1 MTTTAKKQ
9 NRQRKAHDPAAT
21 RAALLGAAMGL
32 FARRGFHGATTE
44 QIARRAGVNK
54 AMINYHFGGKRK
66 LLAAVLLTPMCEL
79 LDGLRGL
86 LEGPDAADEL
96 LKEFVARFAQ
106 CAERNAG
113 FVAILL
119 REIISGGE
127 LIGRDVVAK
136 MEGVLG
142 VVRAIVARG
151 AKDGSL
157 HPAEPLFVHLNLIGT
172 LAVFFATAPARAR
185 VLAKMEQPVAAPD
198 AKEFVAYV
206 QDVMARGLSTV
217 RQDRPLRRNRR

>member
-1 MTTTAKKQ
+1 MTA
-9 NRQRKAHDPAAT
+9 RKLIRKRRTRDPAAT

-32 FARRGFHGATTE
+32 FARRGFDGTTTE

-79 LDGLRGL
+79 LDELRGL
-86 LEGPDAADEL
+86 LEGPEPADEL
-96 LKEFVARFAQ
+96 LTEFVARFAR

-113 FVAILL
+113 FLAILL
-119 REIISGGE
+119 REIVSGGE
-127 LIGRDVVAK
+127 LIGREVVAK

-142 VVRAIVARG
+142 VVRAILARG

-157 HPAEPLFVHLNLIGT
+157 RAAEPLFVHLNLMGT

-185 VLAKMEQPVAAPD
+185 VLAKMDHPLPAPD

-206 QDVMARGLSTV
+206 QDVMARGLSTG
-217 RQDRPLRRNRR
+217 RRVGP